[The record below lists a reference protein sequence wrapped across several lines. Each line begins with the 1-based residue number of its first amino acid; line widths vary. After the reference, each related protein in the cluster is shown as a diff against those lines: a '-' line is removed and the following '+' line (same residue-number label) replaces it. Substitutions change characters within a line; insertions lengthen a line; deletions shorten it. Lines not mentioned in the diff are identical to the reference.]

1 MVPNL
6 VVAIS
11 MYLTLPFTNCTA
23 ARGFSALTRVKSEK
37 QSDMVEG
44 KVNSLMILS
53 IASDITLEMDLDHL
67 VDKFARFKNGGKKHC
82 CN

>member
-11 MYLTLPFTNCTA
+11 MYLTITFTNCTP
-23 ARGFSALTRVKSEK
+23 ARGFSVLTRVKSEK
-37 QSDMVEG
+37 QSAMVQG

-53 IASDITLEMDLDHL
+53 IASDITLEMDYDHL
-67 VDKFARFKNGGKKHC
+67 VEEFARLNNGGKKTLL
-82 CN
+82 